1 MAPASASLAS
11 TTTKANSRASGKE
24 WISSEPKLN
33 KTSIK
38 TPAGGSIQHLEEAG
52 EGIPTDFFDSK
63 KRTEPPVIGVTE
75 DVSLPEGF
83 FDDPIQDAKARGI
96 EYKVI

>member
-63 KRTEPPVIGVTE
+63 KIDLNELKKYTIKKLILKQFQNL
-75 DVSLPEGF
+75 DKLIF
-83 FDDPIQDAKARGI
+83 KA
-96 EYKVI
+96 